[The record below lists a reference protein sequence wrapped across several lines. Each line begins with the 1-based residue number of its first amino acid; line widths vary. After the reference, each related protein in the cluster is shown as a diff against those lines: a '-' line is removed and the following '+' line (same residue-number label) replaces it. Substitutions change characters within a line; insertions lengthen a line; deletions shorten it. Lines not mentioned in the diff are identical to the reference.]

1 MSCPRGCC
9 ATYREHLDGVRL
21 GVTSIRAVKERQES
35 RDMDAYARLR
45 RNGVQPKS
53 IEGSSE
59 IERFASTTHE
69 VENRN
74 IITDPK
80 LRKRVTSAFES
91 AKDFATKPIGPP
103 DAA

>member
-1 MSCPRGCC
+1 MSCVRGCC
-9 ATYREHLDGVRL
+9 ETQAAHYKSVALSGPSPRRE
-21 GVTSIRAVKERQES
+21 AERRES
-35 RDMDAYARLR
+35 RDMDAYKRLR
-45 RNGVQPKS
+45 RSGVQPKS

-80 LRKRVTSAFES
+80 LRRRVTTAFET
-91 AKDFATKPIGPP
+91 APP
-103 DAA
+103 PSTTPLS